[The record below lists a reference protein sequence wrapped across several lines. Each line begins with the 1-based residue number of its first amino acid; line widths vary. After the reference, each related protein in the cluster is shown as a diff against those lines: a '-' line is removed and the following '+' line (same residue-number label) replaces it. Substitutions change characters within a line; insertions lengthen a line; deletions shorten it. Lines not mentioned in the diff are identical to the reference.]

1 MSDLKSSAVVG
12 EPASAPFLYDAGP
25 AVESTNRP
33 KHTAWDAETLREP
46 SPSGKSRAGWPVL
59 YARRLALT
67 DLAVS
72 LAAVAAAYFG
82 RFGLD
87 NANVANQVPPY
98 EYVGISLL
106 ILILWNA
113 DLALFRTRERQ
124 ALGAGAT
131 EYKRVLTS
139 TLRAFGLLAIIM
151 VVFQLDIV
159 RGFFAMAL
167 PLGMVLLVADRWLW
181 RRWIA
186 RRRAAGSYLS
196 NAVVLG
202 STDDV
207 RYVIS
212 QLQANPSTGFR
223 VAGVAVS
230 SLDLDTEIDPSWY
243 RVPVQSNMAD
253 IARVVRRSRADAV
266 IVAGNLPG
274 GPQTIQE
281 LGWRLGDLATELVL
295 ASSLTNVAG
304 PRVHFRP
311 VEGLPLMHV
320 EMPRYSGGKHVYK
333 RAADVV
339 LSSMALAVLTPLLL
353 VLGLIV
359 RLDSHGPA
367 LFRQERIGR
376 NGESFRMLKFRSM
389 VVDADAQVAALAGS
403 NEGAGVLFKMAND
416 PRVTKCGRWMRKFS
430 LDELPQFWNVLVGHM
445 SLVGPRP
452 PLAREVAQYRAP
464 AHRRLLIKPGI
475 TGLWQI
481 NGRSNLAWD
490 EAVRLDLYYVENWS
504 LTGDLIILWRT
515 AKAVYA
521 PEGAY

>member
-1 MSDLKSSAVVG
+1 VGSPAPAPQPESAALA
-12 EPASAPFLYDAGP
+12 AS
-25 AVESTNRP
+25 RP
-33 KHTAWDAETLREP
+33 RHTAWDADALRDP
-46 SPSGKSRAGWPVL
+46 DPSGKPRAGWPVL
-59 YARRLALT
+59 YARRLFLT
-67 DLAVS
+67 DLAVTVV
-72 LAAVAAAYFG
+72 AVAAAYFN

-87 NANVANQVPPY
+87 SEGVANQVPPY
-98 EYVGISLL
+98 EYVGVSLL
-106 ILILWNA
+106 IMVLWNA
-113 DLALFRTRERQ
+113 DLALFRTRQRQ
-124 ALGAGAT
+124 VLGAGAA
-131 EYKRVLTS
+131 EYKRVTHS

-151 VVFQLDIV
+151 VVFQLDVV
-159 RGFFAMAL
+159 RGFFALAL
-167 PLGMVLLVADRWLW
+167 PLGIVLLLADRWLW

-186 RRRAAGSYLS
+186 SRRAAGDYLS

-207 RYVIS
+207 QYVIS

-223 VAGVAVS
+223 VAGVAVT
-230 SLDLDTEIDPSWY
+230 SLDLDTEIDPAWH

-253 IARVVRRSRADAV
+253 IARVVRQARADAV

-274 GPQTIQE
+274 GPKTIQE
-281 LGWRLGDLATELVL
+281 LGWRLGDLSTELVL

-320 EMPRYSGGKHVYK
+320 EMPQYSGGKHVYK
-333 RAADVV
+333 RAADVM
-339 LSSMALAVLTPLLL
+339 LSFMALLVLAPVLL
-353 VLGLIV
+353 VLGAIV

-367 LFRQERIGR
+367 LFHQERIGR
-376 NGESFRMLKFRSM
+376 NGETFKMLKFRSM
-389 VVDADAQVAALAGS
+389 IVDAEAKVEALAGS
-403 NEGAGVLFKMAND
+403 NEAAGVLFKMAND
-416 PRVTKCGRWMRKFS
+416 PRVTKCGRWMRRFS

-452 PLAREVAQYRAP
+452 PLAREVAKYQAP

-481 NGRSNLAWD
+481 NGRSDLPWE

-504 LTGDLIILWRT
+504 LTGDFIILWRT

>member
-1 MSDLKSSAVVG
+1 MGANW
-12 EPASAPFLYDAGP
+12 P
-25 AVESTNRP
+25 AV
-33 KHTAWDAETLREP
+33 
-46 SPSGKSRAGWPVL
+46 
-59 YARRLALT
+59 YARGLRVT
-67 DLAVS
+67 DMAVTT
-72 LAAVAAAYFG
+72 LVVAIAYFG
-82 RFGLD
+82 RFGMD
-87 NANVANQVPPY
+87 SNSIAAQVPPF
-98 EYVGISLL
+98 EYAAISLL

-124 ALGAGAT
+124 VLGAGAT
-131 EYKRVLTS
+131 EYKRVMQS
-139 TLRAFGLLAIIM
+139 ALRSFGLLAIIM
-151 VVFQLDIV
+151 VVFQLDVV
-159 RGFFAMAL
+159 RGFFAIAL
-167 PLGMVLLVADRWLW
+167 PLGMALLVLARWLW

-186 RRRAAGSYLS
+186 RQRAAGGYLS

-212 QLQANPSTGFR
+212 QLQANLSTGYR
-223 VAGVAVS
+223 VAGVAVT
-230 SLDLDTEIDPSWY
+230 SLDLDTEIDQSWY
-243 RVPVQSNMAD
+243 RVPVHSNLAD
-253 IARVVRRSRADAV
+253 IARVVRLSEADTV

-274 GPQTIQE
+274 GPRTIQE

-320 EMPRYSGGKHVYK
+320 EMPQYSGGKHVYK
-333 RAADVV
+333 RVADVF
-339 LSSMALAVLTPLLL
+339 LSSMALLVLAPLLL
-353 VLGLIV
+353 VLGIVV
-359 RLDSHGPA
+359 RLDSSGPA
-367 LFRQERIGR
+367 LFHQERIGR
-376 NGESFRMLKFRSM
+376 NGETFKMIKFRSM
-389 VVDADAQVAALAGS
+389 VVDADAQLEKLAGS
-403 NEGAGVLFKMAND
+403 NQGAGLLFKMAAD
-416 PRVTKCGRWMRKFS
+416 PRITKCGRWMRKFS
-430 LDELPQFWNVLVGHM
+430 FDELPQFWNVLVGNM

-452 PLAREVAQYRAP
+452 PLATEVAQYQAP
-464 AHRRLLIKPGI
+464 THRRLLIKPGI

-521 PEGAY
+521 SEGAY